1 MSHQRHTFIRALKF
15 DFLTPFYDS
24 VVSWAL
30 PEMTIKRHLVKQAG
44 IQNGHLV
51 LDLGCGTATLTVL
64 IKQLHPEAVVYGLD
78 GDHKVLKLAQS
89 KISSVHLDI
98 QLVNGLVTKIQF
110 PNNYFDE
117 VLSSL
122 VFHHLSLEAKELA
135 LQEIFRV
142 IKPGGSLHIADWGKP
157 KNGRMRVAFLLV
169 QFLDGF
175 KTTTDNVK
183 GILPELMRKT
193 GFEDIQTTADYTTL
207 LGTLSLYSGRKPK

>member
-1 MSHQRHTFIRALKF
+1 M
-15 DFLTPFYDS
+15 
-24 VVSWAL
+24 
-30 PEMTIKRHLVKQAG
+30 
-44 IQNGHLV
+44 V
-51 LDLGCGTATLTVL
+51 LDLGCGTATLTIL

-78 GDHKVLKLAQS
+78 GDQKILELAQS
-89 KISSVHLDI
+89 KTTAANLDI
-98 QLVNGLVTKIQF
+98 QLVKGLVTELQL
-110 PNNYFDE
+110 PNNVFNE

-122 VFHHLSLEAKELA
+122 VFHHLSLEEKKLA
-135 LQEIFRV
+135 LREVFRV

-157 KNGRMRVAFLLV
+157 KNGRMRAAFLLV